1 MAGWGKIRS
10 CLIVGWVLTGI
21 GLGTP
26 SSDRRPLAGQPIALV
41 GGMLI
46 DGYGGPPLPD
56 AVVLIEGNEIR
67 AVGPVGSVS
76 IPPDAYVI
84 DTEGRTVL
92 PGLMDMHVHL
102 DILGHADYA
111 YWFTKYRGRWLDLI
125 MPIAARQLLM
135 AGVTT
140 VRDVGAELDSILEFK
155 RRVERGQVPG
165 PRLFVSG
172 PFLQV
177 AETISDYE
185 KDFRWPVRDVTDA
198 RAKVRK
204 LVEAGVDLI
213 KLIDQD
219 RMPQEVVNAIVDEA
233 HRHGRH
239 VTAHAHREG
248 EILQGLQ
255 AGVDCFEHTGLATEP
270 RYPDEVLRR
279 IEQRNASLYW
289 VPTLEGLY
297 LYALTEQYPE
307 RLDDPRLKMTLPP
320 DLYRDIRE
328 SLRNV
333 RQLEYFVL
341 TKRRIPTLKT
351 KFQQLRDAGV
361 TLLVGTDSGIPM
373 NFHFDSTWRELYT
386 WQQLGVPPMEAIRA
400 ATFWPARLLRRP
412 DLGVIAPGKK
422 ADLIVV
428 DGNPLEDL
436 RDLRHVVTVIKD
448 GRIYVEDGRWVPD
461 LPKASGTGF
470 HADKRHG

>member
-239 VTAHAHREG
+239 VRR
-248 EILQGLQ
+248 LMP
-255 AGVDCFEHTGLATEP
+255 TG
-270 RYPDEVLRR
+270 R
-279 IEQRNASLYW
+279 
-289 VPTLEGLY
+289 
-297 LYALTEQYPE
+297 
-307 RLDDPRLKMTLPP
+307 
-320 DLYRDIRE
+320 
-328 SLRNV
+328 V
-333 RQLEYFVL
+333 RFC
-341 TKRRIPTLKT
+341 
-351 KFQQLRDAGV
+351 
-361 TLLVGTDSGIPM
+361 
-373 NFHFDSTWRELYT
+373 
-386 WQQLGVPPMEAIRA
+386 
-400 ATFWPARLLRRP
+400 
-412 DLGVIAPGKK
+412 
-422 ADLIVV
+422 
-428 DGNPLEDL
+428 
-436 RDLRHVVTVIKD
+436 
-448 GRIYVEDGRWVPD
+448 
-461 LPKASGTGF
+461 KASRRAWTASSTRGWRRSPGIRTRSFAGLNSEMPASIGSRPWRAF
-470 HADKRHG
+470 TCMP